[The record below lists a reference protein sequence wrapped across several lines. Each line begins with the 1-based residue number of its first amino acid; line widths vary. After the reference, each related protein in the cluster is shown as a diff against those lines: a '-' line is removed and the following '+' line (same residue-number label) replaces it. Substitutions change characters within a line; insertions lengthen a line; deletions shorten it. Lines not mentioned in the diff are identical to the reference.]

1 MDPGS
6 ESTPIAAAAVSL
18 GLPARPEAAATL
30 QVIAETVAVTESFE
44 HDDVDA
50 IGLVVNEMTTGL
62 IDSADDGAE
71 LHCEI
76 TSSASVVHVQL
87 GAATRAAPP
96 GDVND
101 LDWQVVYA
109 LAPSATVRTRP
120 DSTGDGF
127 WTEMQFRWDRGRF
140 GTRGTHA
147 LREVTGDRS
156 GFTSA
161 A

>member
-18 GLPARPEAAATL
+18 GLPAGPDAAATL
-30 QVIAETVAVTESFE
+30 QTIAETVAVTEAFE

-62 IDSADDGAE
+62 IDNADEDAVVR
-71 LHCEI
+71 CEI

-87 GAATRAAPP
+87 GAATRTAPP
-96 GDVND
+96 GDAHD

-120 DSTGDGF
+120 SSAGDGC
-127 WTEMQFRWDRGRF
+127 WTEMQFRWDRGRC
-140 GTRGTHA
+140 GTRGAHA
-147 LREVTGDRS
+147 LRGLD
-156 GFTSA
+156 GFSSSA

>member
-1 MDPGS
+1 MDPDS

-18 GLPARPEAAATL
+18 GLPAKPEAAATL
-30 QVIAETVAVTESFE
+30 QTIAETVAVTEEFG

-50 IGLVVNEMTTGL
+50 IGLVVNEMTTELVG
-62 IDSADDGAE
+62 SAAAE
-71 LHCEI
+71 AVVHCEI

-87 GAATRAAPP
+87 GAVTRTAPRA
-96 GDVND
+96 DAHD

-120 DSTGDGF
+120 DRAGEGI
-127 WTEMQFRWDRGRF
+127 WTEMQFRWDRGRC
-140 GTRGTHA
+140 GTRS
-147 LREVTGDRS
+147 LRS
-156 GFTSA
+156 GPDDFRSSA

>member
-6 ESTPIAAAAVSL
+6 ESTSIAPAAVSL
-18 GLPARPEAAATL
+18 GLPAGPDAAATL
-30 QVIAETVAVTESFE
+30 QTIAETVAVTEAFG

-50 IGLVVNEMTTGL
+50 IGLVVNEMTTELVG
-62 IDSADDGAE
+62 SAEDEAVV
-71 LHCEI
+71 HCEI

-87 GAATRAAPP
+87 GAATRSVP
-96 GDVND
+96 GKGSHD
-101 LDWQVVYA
+101 LDWQIVYA
-109 LAPSATVRTRP
+109 LAPSATVSSRP

-127 WTEMQFRWDRGRF
+127 WTQMQFRWDRGRC
-140 GTRGTHA
+140 GTRGAHA
-147 LREVTGDRS
+147 LREVTGAGK

>member
-1 MDPGS
+1 MDPDS

-18 GLPARPEAAATL
+18 GLPAGPEAAATL
-30 QVIAETVAVTESFE
+30 QTIAETVAVTEAFE

-62 IDSADDGAE
+62 VGSADEAAVVR
-71 LHCEI
+71 CEI

-87 GAATRAAPP
+87 GAATRCVP
-96 GDVND
+96 GENSGD
-101 LDWQVVYA
+101 LDWQIVYA
-109 LAPSATVRTRP
+109 LAPSATVRSRP
-120 DSTGDGF
+120 ATTGEGF
-127 WTEMQFRWDRGRF
+127 WTQMQFRWDRGRC
-140 GTRGTHA
+140 GTRGVHA
-147 LREVTGDRS
+147 LREVTGAGK